1 MLNNIS
7 RKYGKLYEEQQ
18 EMLETHMKRSTSK
31 DDTDF
36 VYQEL
41 VPVKRPR
48 VKKVNEEEEKKP
60 VKEVKMKKKMTK
72 KWNIDTKSFFHFVI
86 CSLM

>member
-1 MLNNIS
+1 
-7 RKYGKLYEEQQ
+7 
-18 EMLETHMKRSTSK
+18 MLETHMKRSTSK

-48 VKKVNEEEEKKP
+48 VKKVNEEEETKP

-72 KWNIDTKSFFHFVI
+72 K
-86 CSLM
+86 